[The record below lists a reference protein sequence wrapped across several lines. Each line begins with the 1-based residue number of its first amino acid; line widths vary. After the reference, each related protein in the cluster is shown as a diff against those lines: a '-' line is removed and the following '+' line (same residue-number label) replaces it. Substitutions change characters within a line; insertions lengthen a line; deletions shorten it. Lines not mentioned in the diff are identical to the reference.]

1 MNIFWIIIDG
11 ICNYERADLHGLL
24 PVFKKLKNNKEGF
37 YFEHA
42 ISQFPS
48 TNLSLLSFLTGR
60 FPYYLIPDYY
70 RSIENLPS
78 FKDNNNIYPLKKA
91 NYNIQS
97 IIFGR
102 EQANITKDILN
113 PYITKN
119 MYPGDHWLNAKEVYQ
134 FFIQKMDD
142 FLPNENNFFFLFFR
156 ASDPQT
162 DLYLNKTI
170 DYFKNKGLWENSIF
184 IFSSDHGYYDRN
196 LYKKRKYM
204 HFDDIHQ
211 SSMVSPIFMKL
222 PTSLTKAQPK
232 TIKKEVYLI
241 DIMETVLDYLN
252 LEATHERESIS
263 FKELIEG
270 DIDVNKDRKIR
281 GDCYL
286 MFQSIKKTM
295 ILKDNWKFLNN
306 NGKFYLYN
314 LSEDP
319 LEKVDVKN
327 SHPKTYNVLFRF
339 YLDTEKKAYEI
350 LKFTLKDLYNQ
361 SILASLE
368 SENILIPNQFPPQL
382 VIFLK
387 ENLKI
392 KNNILKL
399 ADANTSNS
407 VKNHSMI
414 TILFYNR
421 MTGYGLKKLQRR
433 YQKYTKRFIILDTEL
448 YDVSYQIKN
457 TGYLKFV
464 IKSLIK
470 RRKLLLQRWKE
481 ILVWI
486 LYFPLYFNKHIRK
499 FYI

>member
-24 PVFKKLKNNKEGF
+24 PVFNKLKINKEGF
-37 YFEHA
+37 YFENT

-70 RSIENLPS
+70 RSIDKLPS
-78 FKDNNNIYPLKKA
+78 FKDNNIYPLKKA

-102 EQANITKDILN
+102 EQANITKNILN
-113 PYITKN
+113 PYYTKN
-119 MYPGDHWLNAKEVYQ
+119 MYPGDRWLSVKEVYQ
-134 FFIQKMDD
+134 FFIQKMEN
-142 FLPNENNFFFLFFR
+142 FLPSENNFFLLFFR

-184 IFSSDHGYYDRN
+184 IFSSDHGYYDQN
-196 LYKKRKYM
+196 LYKKRKIM
-204 HFDDIHQ
+204 HFDDIHH
-211 SSMVSPIFMKL
+211 SSMQPILFMKI
-222 PTSLTKAQPK
+222 PSDLTRAQPK
-232 TIKKEVYLI
+232 TIGTQVYLI
-241 DIMETVLDYLN
+241 DVMETILDYLN
-252 LEATHERESIS
+252 IEATHERESIS
-263 FKELIEG
+263 FKKLIEG

-286 MFQSIKKTM
+286 MFQTIKKTM
-295 ILKDNWKFLNN
+295 ITKDEWKLLNIN
-306 NGKFYLYN
+306 DEFTLYN
-314 LSEDP
+314 LREDP
-319 LEKVDVKN
+319 LEKVDIKN
-327 SHPKTYNVLFRF
+327 SSPKIFNELFRF
-339 YLDTEKKAYEI
+339 YLKTEKKAYEI
-350 LKFTLKDLYNQ
+350 LKNTLNDIYNQ
-361 SILASLE
+361 SVLGSLE

-382 VIFLK
+382 VLFLK
-387 ENLKI
+387 ENLKTKNKII
-392 KNNILKL
+392 KFSDVN
-399 ADANTSNS
+399 AFNS
-407 VKNHSMI
+407 IKNHSLI
-414 TILFYNR
+414 TILIYNR
-421 MTGYGLKKLQRR
+421 MTGYGLKKLRR
-433 YQKYTKRFIILDTEL
+433 KYQKYTKKFIILDTEL
-448 YDVSYQIKN
+448 SDVPYQFKN

-464 IKSLIK
+464 INSLIK

-499 FYI
+499 FYK